1 MSVLSVVLGL
11 DAKKFKSGMAGAAS
25 YAQSYGAAIR
35 GSLMSALGPIAIAL
49 ETINLMR
56 EGFNEAA
63 QVADLSERYGV
74 TADALQRLAFV
85 GKKAGIEMGEIAK
98 LMKQLNKAIAEAS
111 IDPKKAEMLK
121 KMGIDMEALANGT
134 LSATDAFFQISAGL
148 DGASNKGEVLLAL
161 YDLLGRS
168 GETMATLLGKS
179 DEELRALF
187 ASAVVMSD
195 EMINQADAMDDA
207 FNTASAGAKKVGM
220 WLVLLVGVI
229 GGILF
234 MAIQEIALRFNQL
247 FTGFVY
253 GVRGMI
259 WAWMKFKGFFG
270 FDTTETEQTLAG
282 MDAIIA
288 KAERVSQ
295 RIKDEQ
301 GKTANA
307 VDNMGRAMIGMEPN
321 SSGAKKKTDKKG
333 RDIEGLTQEK
343 KAGKD
348 KAIVAS
354 AIQAVGGGGLVAGP
368 NLVQQQVDIA
378 KKQLDAQN
386 LTNQILEYYGVNKD
400 SPPMTTGGYPGH
412 PGDYL

>member
-63 QVADLSERYGV
+63 QVADLSDRYGV
-74 TADALQRLAFV
+74 TSDALQRLAFV

-98 LMKQLNKAIAEAS
+98 LMKQLNKAIAEGS
-111 IDPKKAEMLK
+111 VDPKKAAVLE
-121 KMGIDMEALANGT
+121 KMGVDMEALRNGT
-134 LSATDAFFQISAGL
+134 LSATDAFFQISTGL
-148 DGASNKGEVLLAL
+148 DGASNKGEILLAL
-161 YDLLGRS
+161 YDMLGRS
-168 GETMATLLGKS
+168 GETMATLLSKS
-179 DEELRALF
+179 DEELKALF

-195 EMINQADAMDDA
+195 EMIAQADSMDDA
-207 FNTASAGAKKVGM
+207 FNAASAGAKKVGM
-220 WLVLLVGVI
+220 WLVLLVGII
-229 GGILF
+229 GGILW
-234 MAIQEIALRFNQL
+234 MALQEISLRFNQL
-247 FTGFVY
+247 FTGFAI

-270 FDTTETEQTLAG
+270 FDTAETEATLAG
-282 MDAIIA
+282 MDEIIA
-288 KAERVSQ
+288 KGERVSQ

-301 GKTANA
+301 NKTGVA
-307 VDNMGRAMIGMEPN
+307 VDNMGRAMIGMDPAG
-321 SSGAKKKTDKKG
+321 GAKKKTDKKG

-343 KAGKD
+343 KGGKD
-348 KAIVAS
+348 KGVVAS
-354 AIQAVGGGGLVAGP
+354 AIQAVGGGGIVAGP
-368 NLVQQQVDIA
+368 SLVQQQVDIA
-378 KKQLDAQN
+378 KKQLDAQI
-386 LTNQILEYYGVNKD
+386 LTNQILEYYGVNKETT
-400 SPPMTTGGYPGH
+400 PMTTGGYPGH

>member
-63 QVADLSERYGV
+63 NVADLSARYGV

-85 GKKAGIEMGEIAK
+85 GKKAGIEMGEVAK
-98 LMKQLNKAIAEAS
+98 LMKQLNKVIAEAS
-111 IDPKKAEMLK
+111 VDPRKAAALQ
-121 KMGIDMEALANGT
+121 KMGIDMTALANGT

-148 DGASNKGEVLLAL
+148 DGAANKGEVLTAL

-179 DEELRALF
+179 DEELRNLF
-187 ASAVVMSD
+187 ADAIVMSD

-207 FNTASAGAKKVGM
+207 FNSVSAGAKAVGM
-220 WLVLLVGVI
+220 WLVLLVGII
-229 GGILF
+229 GGILAV
-234 MAIQEIALRFNQL
+234 AILEMHLRFHQL
-247 FTGFVY
+247 IYGFIT

-259 WAWMKFKGFFG
+259 WTWMKFKGFFG
-270 FDTTETEQTLAG
+270 FDTTETEATLAT
-282 MDAIIA
+282 MDELLAKGDRLIA
-288 KAERVSQ
+288 KARESR
-295 RIKDEQ
+295 
-301 GKTANA
+301 
-307 VDNMGRAMIGMEPN
+307 DNMDANVEDMARAMVGAEPR
-321 SSGAKKKTDKKG
+321 KKKEKIDRKG
-333 RDIEGLTQEK
+333 RDIEGLVAERDK

-348 KAIVAS
+348 KAVVAS

-368 NLVQQQVDIA
+368 TLVQQQIDIA

-386 LTNQILEYYGVNKD
+386 LTNQILEYYGLNKD
-400 SPPMTTGGYPGH
+400 GTPITTGGYPGH